1 MKLIVLDDKG
11 VINEV
16 TDPFIQTPEQ
26 WVPIPGSLEAI
37 AKLTHQGYRVIVAT
51 NQSGIGRGLLDM
63 DTFNAINNKLFKA
76 LQAAGG
82 YLDALFFCPHA
93 QQDHCRCRKP
103 EIGLFKEI
111 IQRYSTDLK
120 GVPVVG
126 DSLKDLQAASSVG
139 ATPILVL
146 TGNGQKT
153 QAAGHLPVGTQI
165 YPDLASVANALLK

>member
-11 VINEV
+11 VINEIN
-16 TDPFIQTPEQ
+16 DPFIQTPEQ

-37 AKLTHQGYRVIVAT
+37 AKLTHQGYRVVVAT
-51 NQSGIGRGLLDM
+51 NQSGIGRGLLEM
-63 DTFNAINNKLFKA
+63 DTFNAINDKLFKA
-76 LQAAGG
+76 VQAVGG

-93 QQDHCRCRKP
+93 QQEHCRCRKP

-120 GVPVVG
+120 DVPVVG
-126 DSLKDLQAASSVG
+126 DSLKDLQAASSIG

-146 TGNGQKT
+146 TGNGQQT
-153 QAAGHLPVGTQI
+153 QATNNLPAGTQI

>member
-16 TDPFIQTPEQ
+16 NDPFIQTPEQ
-26 WVPIPGSLEAI
+26 WIPIPGSLEAI

-93 QQDHCRCRKP
+93 QHDHCRCRKP

-146 TGNGQKT
+146 TENGQKT

>member
-11 VINEV
+11 VINEIN
-16 TDPFIQTPEQ
+16 DPFIQTPEQ

-37 AKLTHQGYRVIVAT
+37 AKLTHHGYRVVVAT
-51 NQSGIGRGLLDM
+51 NQSGIGRGLLEM
-63 DTFNAINNKLFKA
+63 DTFNAINDKLFKA
-76 LQAAGG
+76 VQAAGG

-93 QQDHCRCRKP
+93 QQEHCHCRKP
-103 EIGLFKEI
+103 QIGLFKEI

-120 GVPVVG
+120 DVPVVG
-126 DSLKDLQAASSVG
+126 DSLKDLQAASSIG

-146 TGNGQKT
+146 TGNGQQT
-153 QAAGHLPVGTQI
+153 QATNNLPTGTQV

>member
-63 DTFNAINNKLFKA
+63 DTFNAINDKLFKA
-76 LQAAGG
+76 VQAAGG

-93 QQDHCRCRKP
+93 QQDHCHCRKP

-120 GVPVVG
+120 GVPIVG
-126 DSLKDLQAASSVG
+126 DSLKDLQAASSIG

-146 TGNGQKT
+146 TGNGQQT
-153 QAAGHLPVGTQI
+153 QATGYLPAGTQI
-165 YPDLASVANALLK
+165 YPDLASVANTLLK